1 MEDPPPY
8 QTGATA
14 APEPIVTT
22 EDLVAAAHAHRQG
35 IPYETGEQLLAR
47 LPEQMR
53 GLADVIL
60 GGKMTVGDVAYAL
73 AALIDRIEN
82 APGEAGPRRH

>member
-8 QTGATA
+8 HTGPTA

-22 EDLVAAAHAHRQG
+22 EDLVATAHENRQG

-47 LPEQMR
+47 LP
-53 GLADVIL
+53 
-60 GGKMTVGDVAYAL
+60 
-73 AALIDRIEN
+73 
-82 APGEAGPRRH
+82 P